1 MCNQTSAG
9 KKSHLPSTAEE
20 GNKLSNPSQDPNP
33 SVHEAPLVPELGRVE
48 APTTEVP
55 LPDVTFDDVKD
66 RKDAWFT
73 EWTMTM
79 DQDEEWKKWGKR
91 YLMKKFRFP
100 ARYADRQMGMIGLM
114 WGLKFSDFKF
124 TNEQDTTN

>member
-1 MCNQTSAG
+1 MAKRLTREEKEKQMVVDMINEMFQIAG
-9 KKSHLPSTAEE
+9 HA
-20 GNKLSNPSQDPNP
+20 
-33 SVHEAPLVPELGRVE
+33 
-48 APTTEVP
+48 
-55 LPDVTFDDVKD
+55 VTYDDVKD

-79 DQDEEWKKWGKR
+79 DQYEEWKKWGKR

-114 WGLKFSDFKF
+114 WGLKFSDFKL
-124 TNEQDTTN
+124 TNEQDKTN

>member
-1 MCNQTSAG
+1 MAKRLTREEKEKQMVVDMINEMFQIAG
-9 KKSHLPSTAEE
+9 H
-20 GNKLSNPSQDPNP
+20 
-33 SVHEAPLVPELGRVE
+33 
-48 APTTEVP
+48 
-55 LPDVTFDDVKD
+55 DVTYDDVKD

-79 DQDEEWKKWGKR
+79 DQYEEWKKWGKR

-124 TNEQDTTN
+124 TNEQDKTN

>member
-1 MCNQTSAG
+1 MAKRLTREEKEKQMVVDMINEMFQIAG
-9 KKSHLPSTAEE
+9 HA
-20 GNKLSNPSQDPNP
+20 
-33 SVHEAPLVPELGRVE
+33 
-48 APTTEVP
+48 
-55 LPDVTFDDVKD
+55 VTYDDVKD

-79 DQDEEWKKWGKR
+79 DQYEEWKNWGKR

-114 WGLKFSDFKF
+114 WGLKFSDLKF
-124 TNEQDTTN
+124 TNEQDKTN